1 MRMRAARGPGYAR
14 KGDTRGKYF
23 AASRNTASKSTVSKM
38 GAMRRVAAF
47 AAMMLLG
54 LWSGAASAIDYV
66 RVETIRGQVVQGR
79 LVGNT
84 VRDLLIDVPGSR
96 APVAVPRQEI
106 RRFSV
111 VGPERPPAPLPVAG
125 PAAPVTRLPGTD
137 RVGALRI
144 SGANSM
150 GVQLMPALLLDYG
163 LEAGLV
169 AAQEEVTTDPAVRV
183 FQLQAAESARR
194 LRVQV
199 SSRGSSNAFA
209 DLLGGQADIG
219 MSTRRAS
226 DVEARALQ
234 GNGQR
239 TDHEQVVGLGGVVI
253 IVHRDNPLRTLSIA
267 QLRELLSGAMSR
279 WPSGGGGSGLPV
291 TVYALDRRSGEFDAV
306 QERVLG
312 PGTKLAP
319 QAKLFESHE
328 DLADAVAAD
337 PSAIGF
343 VGVAYAR
350 NARPLGLEQECG
362 LSGDPTPFQLKTE
375 EYPLSRRLYLYTSG
389 RASPL
394 ARDMMA
400 YAGAARAQG
409 VVQDSGFVNLDPLLA
424 SPEDSAA
431 QLAGAGTFLPE
442 DQKPVAAAQVQALRE
457 MLGGARRLSVT
468 FRFEAGRADLD
479 ARAEADLERL
489 AQWARQTKTPESA
502 LALIGHASPDGQFAS
517 NLDLS
522 RARAQSVAD
531 RLRKMGVTV
540 PRVEGVGPVNQ
551 VVCSRNAV
559 ENDMNRR
566 VEVWVR

>member
-1 MRMRAARGPGYAR
+1 MP
-14 KGDTRGKYF
+14 
-23 AASRNTASKSTVSKM
+23 RN
-38 GAMRRVAAF
+38 
-47 AAMMLLG
+47 
-54 LWSGAASAIDYV
+54 
-66 RVETIRGQVVQGR
+66 
-79 LVGNT
+79 
-84 VRDLLIDVPGSR
+84 
-96 APVAVPRQEI
+96 EI

-111 VGPERPPAPLPVAG
+111 VQPERPATPV
-125 PAAPVTRLPGTD
+125 PAAPVARLPAAD
-137 RVGALRI
+137 RAGALRI

-169 AAQEEVTTDPAVRV
+169 AAQEEVTTDPALRV

-199 SSRGSSNAFA
+199 SSRGSSNAFT

-226 DVEARALQ
+226 DAEARALQ
-234 GNGQR
+234 ASGPAGGQR
-239 TDHEQVVGLGGVVI
+239 SDHEQVIGLGGVVI

-279 WPSGGGGSGLPV
+279 WPAGGGSGLPV

-306 QERVLG
+306 QERILG

-362 LSGDPTPFQLKTE
+362 LGGNPTPFQLKTE
-375 EYPLSRRLYLYTSG
+375 EYPLSRRLYLYATG

-409 VVQDSGFVNLDPLLA
+409 VVQESGFVSLDPLLA

-431 QLAGAGTFLPE
+431 QLAGAGNFLPE
-442 DQKPVAAAQVQALRE
+442 DQKAIAAAPVQALRE

-468 FRFEAGRADLD
+468 FRFEAGRAELD

-489 AQWARQTKTPESA
+489 AQWARQTKTPESS
-502 LALIGHASPDGQFAS
+502 LALVGHASPDGQFAS
-517 NLDLS
+517 NLELS